1 MKKTL
6 MVLAI
11 SFALSAHTS
20 AITTEF
26 FTHSSFLSNTSGLTV
41 VDFESASRG
50 TISANDFLSQGIASI
65 SNRDGFDVEV
75 GVAVGS
81 VSLASGDNGLSS
93 SFYNSSGASAYNNSV
108 TDNIDFVLVNTAN
121 AAGIFMGNV
130 GPGETAVQFLDQN
143 NVVIAEETIT
153 ESHTGIINNGNFNNR
168 IFYGIVTD
176 QRIATIRT
184 IEGSGDSDGIVYDD
198 VQFNVSTVPEPS
210 SFVLGSLCFL
220 FCCFRFSKKN

>member
-1 MKKTL
+1 MAI
-6 MVLAI
+6 AI
-11 SFALSAHTS
+11 SLALSTHIS

-26 FTHSSFLSNTSGLTV
+26 FTHSTFLSNTSGLTV
-41 VDFESASRG
+41 VDFESSAFG
-50 TISANDFLSQGIASI
+50 TISANDFAPQGIASI

-75 GVAVGS
+75 GVAVGTA
-81 VSLASGDNGLSS
+81 SLASGTHGLSS
-93 SFYNSSGASAYNNSV
+93 SFYNASGASAYNNSV

-130 GPGETAVQFLDQN
+130 GPGTTAVQFLDQN
-143 NVVIAEETIT
+143 NVVIAEEVID
-153 ESHTGIINNGNFNNR
+153 ENHTGIINLGGFNNR

-176 QRIATIRT
+176 QKIATIRT

-220 FCCFRFSKKN
+220 FCFFRFSKKN